1 MYDLRFLFSILFHFI
16 LGTSTHRKHRKNH
29 KSLHRYKMAL
39 HRTMKSYNQQQH
51 KPKFRSGFH
60 KNVNRKPY
68 IQAHIHFY
76 DSSDG
81 DEDALK
87 LNKYQVAT
95 SKASSR
101 QYKWPNLSRLQS
113 QLQEDMADGDLPP
126 YIKKYNRRNKQL
138 INLLEGTIS
147 PNYSSDYHKK
157 QSQRRQKNTNK
168 WLEKYLFE
176 EQKPMKSLNQ
186 PKMLEYGKY
195 GIGKDTQS
203 EPNALPG
210 EDLTVSSDLEEYD
223 DNMKKPISDKMTIRQ
238 PLAEQ
243 HSNQTTPT
251 TSPTKT
257 SHKRDQFLFH
267 RVAAPKLV
275 GMGAIDFGARKQ
287 RLPFVAITDKRVG
300 EVKQRLDNTQAN
312 VPTP

>member
-1 MYDLRFLFSILFHFI
+1 
-16 LGTSTHRKHRKNH
+16 
-29 KSLHRYKMAL
+29 MAL
-39 HRTMKSYNQQQH
+39 HRTMKSYNQQYH

-60 KNVNRKPY
+60 KNANRKPY
-68 IQAHIHFY
+68 IQAHIQFY
-76 DSSDG
+76 ENSDG

-87 LNKYQVAT
+87 LNKYEVGTGKTA
-95 SKASSR
+95 R

-147 PNYSSDYHKK
+147 PNYSRDYHKK

-186 PKMLEYGKY
+186 QKGLEYGKY
-195 GIGKDTQS
+195 GIGKDSQS

-210 EDLTVSSDLEEYD
+210 ADLTVSSDLEEYD
-223 DNMKKPISDKMTIRQ
+223 DNMKKPISDKMMIKQ
-238 PLAEQ
+238 PLVERQ
-243 HSNQTTPT
+243 SNHTAQTTA
-251 TSPTKT
+251 PTKT